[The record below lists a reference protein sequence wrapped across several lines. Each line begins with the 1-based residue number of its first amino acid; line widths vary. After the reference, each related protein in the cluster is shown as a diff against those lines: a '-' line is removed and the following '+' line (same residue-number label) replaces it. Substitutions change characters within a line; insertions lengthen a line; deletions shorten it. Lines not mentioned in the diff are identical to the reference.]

1 MEISLSRAALFALAI
16 EISIAAAMIAVMDRK
31 PEKPRE
37 PTPVVMLSFPTPPE
51 PKPAEPPKK
60 VDPPKKVE
68 KPQPKQ
74 VHREQPKPVEK
85 QEPKVEETT
94 PDPKPVA
101 DPIPSAPPAPPK
113 PQSSPPAPEVP
124 PSFLGEVRASVQS
137 VVRTPYAAKIAHLT
151 GRTEVAFTYR
161 DRQVSNPSVVVSSNY
176 RMLDEAAIEAVNAA
190 NYPAPPKEFAGKTLR
205 FTVWVRFY
213 QSDTE

>member
-16 EISIAAAMIAVMDRK
+16 EISIAAAMVAAMERK

-37 PTPVVMLSFPTPPE
+37 PTRVVMLSFPAPPE

-68 KPQPKQ
+68 KPHQKP
-74 VHREQPKPVEK
+74 VRHEQQKPVEK
-85 QEPKVEETT
+85 PIPKVEETA
-94 PDPKPVA
+94 PDTKPVA
-101 DPIPSAPPAPPK
+101 DPIPPAPPAPPK
-113 PQSSPPAPEVP
+113 PQNSPPAPEVP

-137 VVRTPYAAKIAHLT
+137 VVRTPNAAKIAHLT
-151 GRTEVAFTYR
+151 GSTEVAFTYR
-161 DRQVSNPSVVVSSNY
+161 DRQVSNPSVLVSSNY

-213 QSDTE
+213 QADME